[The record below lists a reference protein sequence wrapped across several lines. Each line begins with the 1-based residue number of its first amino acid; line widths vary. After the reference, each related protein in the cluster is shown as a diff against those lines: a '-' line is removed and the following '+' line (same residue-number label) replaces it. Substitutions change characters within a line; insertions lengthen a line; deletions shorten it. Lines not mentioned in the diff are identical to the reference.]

1 MVFNKPYDESVEVS
15 DAEEVTSAQASPR
28 DQPTQQV
35 STCYMFMYVQYVC
48 MIYVCMFAYMYV
60 CMYLIQ
66 NTFGVK
72 KGGSKVESYL
82 EVNT

>member
-35 STCYMFMYVQYVC
+35 SSVQLC
-48 MIYVCMFAYMYV
+48 
-60 CMYLIQ
+60 
-66 NTFGVK
+66 T
-72 KGGSKVESYL
+72 
-82 EVNT
+82 